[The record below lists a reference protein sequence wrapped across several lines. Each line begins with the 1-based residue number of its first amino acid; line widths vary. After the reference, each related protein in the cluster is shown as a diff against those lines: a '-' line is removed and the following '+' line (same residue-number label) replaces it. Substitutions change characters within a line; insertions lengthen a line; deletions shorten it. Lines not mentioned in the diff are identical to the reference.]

1 MVGHTS
7 TMTEKRWIINLIHQ
21 TSVKSLYDSVILVTT
36 SQGRSV
42 TVTIARLNSGVPFPH
57 RRKTWGAAAD
67 NEQLDGSGLLRRGDL
82 SADLRGQVY
91 NALVNSMIEGSYC
104 LSNSQPAELTSTNT
118 KNEYWH
124 QRIAAVDGRPTAE
137 GPVPESFDGRLP
149 DPEITAW
156 EHDSPAYAPA
166 TASLFSRD
174 YYVTV
179 TKAWASTGVG
189 VRSAT
194 KCPARVYAH
203 LLESMLTKRP
213 SRHLASWLNLSV
225 GSWAA
230 ESTEAV
236 VVQGRRRRILALPIN
251 VRGSS
256 ILSRSDCDALQSNK

>member
-1 MVGHTS
+1 M
-7 TMTEKRWIINLIHQ
+7 
-21 TSVKSLYDSVILVTT
+21 
-36 SQGRSV
+36 
-42 TVTIARLNSGVPFPH
+42 TIARLNSGVPFPH

-156 EHDSPAYAPA
+156 EHDSPASPGH
-166 TASLFSRD
+166 
-174 YYVTV
+174 
-179 TKAWASTGVG
+179 GVLVQSG
-189 VRSAT
+189 
-194 KCPARVYAH
+194 
-203 LLESMLTKRP
+203 LLRHCDESMGFNGSRRP
-213 SRHLASWLNLSV
+213 FGNEVSGKGLRTLARKHAYQTS
-225 GSWAA
+225 
-230 ESTEAV
+230 E
-236 VVQGRRRRILALPIN
+236 
-251 VRGSS
+251 
-256 ILSRSDCDALQSNK
+256 